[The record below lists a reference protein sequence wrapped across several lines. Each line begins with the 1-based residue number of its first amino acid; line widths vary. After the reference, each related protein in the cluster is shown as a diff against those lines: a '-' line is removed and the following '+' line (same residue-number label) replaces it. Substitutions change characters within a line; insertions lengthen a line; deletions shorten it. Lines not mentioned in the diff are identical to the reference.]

1 MTELSQMTQPAQL
14 TELSQM
20 TQPVP
25 VSQLPQMTQLAQ
37 VTELPQMTQPAQLT
51 ELPQMTQLAQMNFR
65 QAMHWRFHGAGSLQQ
80 DRQQE
85 IMITIDEHLV
95 FMALTVSISE
105 IKHF

>member
-1 MTELSQMTQPAQL
+1 
-14 TELSQM
+14 
-20 TQPVP
+20 
-25 VSQLPQMTQLAQ
+25 
-37 VTELPQMTQPAQLT
+37 
-51 ELPQMTQLAQMNFR
+51 
-65 QAMHWRFHGAGSLQQ
+65 MHWRFHGAGSLQQ